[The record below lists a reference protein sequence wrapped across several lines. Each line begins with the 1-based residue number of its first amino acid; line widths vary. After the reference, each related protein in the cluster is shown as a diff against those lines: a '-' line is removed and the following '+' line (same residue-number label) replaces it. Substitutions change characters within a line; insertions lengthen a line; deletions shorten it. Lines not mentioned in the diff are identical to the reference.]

1 MKCPVCG
8 TANEAGAIF
17 CYHCGSSLQ
26 TENAPAP
33 PAMGRTIDLSRDQPP
48 DREQP
53 RAAIE
58 EPYVAPVEQ
67 RPGLPP
73 ENPFAR
79 PVTSGPPSLPV
90 EGNARV
96 YPAAPAPSPYVV
108 TAPPAVSQTS
118 NLAMFSLI
126 FGILA
131 WTILPLL
138 AAIGAII
145 TGHMA
150 HREIRES
157 GGRFTGGGLATAGL
171 LLGYFNL
178 AGCLFFLV
186 VVCGIFGLLAP
197 IFGASTP

>member
-8 TANEAGAIF
+8 TANEAGAVF
-17 CYHCGSSLQ
+17 CYNCGSSLQ

-33 PAMGRTIDLSRDQPP
+33 PATGRTTDLSRDQRSA
-48 DREQP
+48 REQP
-53 RAAIE
+53 RAVME
-58 EPYVAPVEQ
+58 EPYTWPEH
-67 RPGLPP
+67 RSGSPP

-79 PVTSGPPSLPV
+79 PVTSEPPSLPL

-96 YPAAPAPSPYVV
+96 YPVAPSASPYVMS
-108 TAPPAVSQTS
+108 APPVISQTS
-118 NLAMFSLI
+118 NLAMFSLV

-131 WTILPLL
+131 WTILPLV

-150 HREIRES
+150 QREIRES
-157 GGRFTGGGLATAGL
+157 GGRITGGGLATAGL

-178 AGCLFFLV
+178 AGILFVLV
-186 VVCGIFGLLAP
+186 VICGIFGLLAP